1 MNLKYKFHPHLTDW
15 KNIESLIREN
25 IDENLI
31 IELDDDINISPRS
44 KKFKKTL
51 QTHTKSVVFIS
62 RSLKIE
68 ELVIV
73 PTKQEAIDVIQI
85 EEIERLLD

>member
-1 MNLKYKFHPHLTDW
+1 MNINYKFHPHLTDW

-31 IELDDDINISPRS
+31 FELNDNINLLSRS
-44 KKFKKTL
+44 INFKKTL
-51 QTHTKSVVFIS
+51 RSHTKSVVFIS
-62 RSLKIE
+62 RSLTIE

-73 PTKQEAIDVIQI
+73 PTKQEALDVIQI

>member
-1 MNLKYKFHPHLTDW
+1 MNLKYKFHPHLPDW

-25 IDENLI
+25 INENLI
-31 IELDDDINISPRS
+31 IELNDDINISSRS
-44 KKFKKTL
+44 KNFKKTL
-51 QTHTKSVVFIS
+51 QTHINQLCLSLG
-62 RSLKIE
+62 SLKIE

>member
-1 MNLKYKFHPHLTDW
+1 MNLKYKFNSHLTDW

-31 IELDDDINISPRS
+31 IELNDDINISLRS
-44 KKFKKTL
+44 KNFKKTL

>member
-31 IELDDDINISPRS
+31 IELNDDINISSRS
-44 KKFKKTL
+44 KNFNKTI
-51 QTHTKSVVFIS
+51 QTHNKSVVFIS
-62 RSLKIE
+62 GSLKIE

>member
-1 MNLKYKFHPHLTDW
+1 MNLKYKFYPHLTDW
-15 KNIESLIREN
+15 NNIELLIKEN

-31 IELDDDINISPRS
+31 IELNDDLNLLSRP
-44 KKFKKTL
+44 KNFKKTL
-51 QTHTKSVVFIS
+51 RSHTKSVVFIS
-62 RSLKIE
+62 RSLTIE

-85 EEIERLLD
+85 EEVERLLD

>member
-1 MNLKYKFHPHLTDW
+1 MNLKYKFHPKLNDW
-15 KNIESLIREN
+15 NNIESLIREH

-31 IELDDDINISPRS
+31 IELNDDINLSSRS
-44 KKFKKTL
+44 KNFKKTL
-51 QTHTKSVVFIS
+51 QSHTKSIVFIS

-73 PTKQEAIDVIQI
+73 PTIQEAIDVIQI

>member
-1 MNLKYKFHPHLTDW
+1 MNLKYKFHPNLTDW

-25 IDENLI
+25 IDKNLI
-31 IELDDDINISPRS
+31 IELNDDINISSRS
-44 KKFKKTL
+44 KNFKKTL

-62 RSLKIE
+62 RFLKIE

>member
-31 IELDDDINISPRS
+31 IELNDDINISSRPEN
-44 KKFKKTL
+44 FKKTL

-62 RSLKIE
+62 RSLKIG

>member
-1 MNLKYKFHPHLTDW
+1 MNLKYKFHPNLNDW
-15 KNIESLIREN
+15 NNIESLIREH

-31 IELDDDINISPRS
+31 IELNDDINLSSRS
-44 KKFKKTL
+44 KNFKKTL
-51 QTHTKSVVFIS
+51 QSHTKSIVFIS

-68 ELVIV
+68 EFVIV

>member
-1 MNLKYKFHPHLTDW
+1 MNLKYKFHPHLNDW
-15 KNIESLIREN
+15 NYIESLIREQ

-31 IELDDDINISPRS
+31 IELNDDINFSSRS
-44 KKFKKTL
+44 KNFKKTL
-51 QTHTKSVVFIS
+51 QSHTKSVVFIS

-68 ELVIV
+68 ELVMV

>member
-1 MNLKYKFHPHLTDW
+1 MNFKFYSNITDW
-15 KNIESLIREN
+15 KNIESLIKEN

-31 IELDDDINISPRS
+31 IELNEDINPSLKS
-44 KKFKKTL
+44 KNFKKIF
-51 QTHTKSVVFIS
+51 QTHNKSVVFIS

-68 ELVIV
+68 ELLIV

>member
-1 MNLKYKFHPHLTDW
+1 MNSKYKFYQHLTDW
-15 KNIESLIREN
+15 KNIELLIGEN
-25 IDENLI
+25 IDDNLI
-31 IELDDDINISPRS
+31 IELNDDINLSSRS
-44 KKFKKTL
+44 KNFKKTL
-51 QTHTKSVVFIS
+51 QSHTKSVVFIS
-62 RSLKIE
+62 RSLTID

>member
-1 MNLKYKFHPHLTDW
+1 MNLKYKFHPHITDW

-31 IELDDDINISPRS
+31 IELNDDINISS
-44 KKFKKTL
+44 KSKNFNKTL

>member
-1 MNLKYKFHPHLTDW
+1 
-15 KNIESLIREN
+15 
-25 IDENLI
+25 
-31 IELDDDINISPRS
+31 
-44 KKFKKTL
+44 
-51 QTHTKSVVFIS
+51 VFIS
-62 RSLKIE
+62 GSLKIE

>member
-1 MNLKYKFHPHLTDW
+1 MNLKYKFYPHLTDW

-25 IDENLI
+25 IDKNLI
-31 IELDDDINISPRS
+31 IELNDNIKLSSRS
-44 KKFKKTL
+44 KNFKKTL
-51 QTHTKSVVFIS
+51 QSHTKSVVFIS
-62 RSLKIE
+62 TSIKIE

-73 PTKQEAIDVIQI
+73 PTKQEAIDIIQI

>member
-15 KNIESLIREN
+15 KNIELLIGEN

-31 IELDDDINISPRS
+31 FELNDDINLSS
-44 KKFKKTL
+44 KSKNFNKTL
-51 QTHTKSVVFIS
+51 RSHNKSVVFIS
-62 RSLKIE
+62 RSLTID

>member
-1 MNLKYKFHPHLTDW
+1 MTDW
-15 KNIESLIREN
+15 KNIESLIKEN

-31 IELDDDINISPRS
+31 IELNEDINLSLKS
-44 KKFKKTL
+44 KNFKKIF
-51 QTHTKSVVFIS
+51 QTHNKSVVFIS

-73 PTKQEAIDVIQI
+73 PTKQEAIDVVQI

>member
-1 MNLKYKFHPHLTDW
+1 MNLKYKFHRHLTDW
-15 KNIESLIREN
+15 KNIESLIREH

-31 IELDDDINISPRS
+31 IELNDDINLSSRS
-44 KKFKKTL
+44 KNFKKTL
-51 QTHTKSVVFIS
+51 QSHTKSVVFIS
-62 RSLKIE
+62 RSLNIE

-85 EEIERLLD
+85 EEIERLID

>member
-1 MNLKYKFHPHLTDW
+1 MNLKYKFHPHLNDW
-15 KNIESLIREN
+15 NNIESLIRDH

-31 IELDDDINISPRS
+31 IELNDNINLLSRS
-44 KKFKKTL
+44 KSFKKTL
-51 QTHTKSVVFIS
+51 QSHTKSVVFIS

-73 PTKQEAIDVIQI
+73 PTKQEAIDVLQI

>member
-1 MNLKYKFHPHLTDW
+1 MNLKYKFHPNLNDW
-15 KNIESLIREN
+15 NNIESLIREH

-31 IELDDDINISPRS
+31 IELNDDINLSSRS
-44 KKFKKTL
+44 KNFKKTL
-51 QTHTKSVVFIS
+51 QSHTKSIVFIS

-68 ELVIV
+68 ELVMV
-73 PTKQEAIDVIQI
+73 PTKQEAIDLIQI

>member
-15 KNIESLIREN
+15 KNIELLIREN

-31 IELDDDINISPRS
+31 FELNDDINLSSRS
-44 KKFKKTL
+44 KNFKKTL
-51 QTHTKSVVFIS
+51 RSHTKSVVFIS
-62 RSLKIE
+62 RSLTID
-68 ELVIV
+68 ELLIV
-73 PTKQEAIDVIQI
+73 PTKQEALDVIQI

>member
-1 MNLKYKFHPHLTDW
+1 MNLKYKFHPNLNDW
-15 KNIESLIREN
+15 NNIESLIREH

-31 IELDDDINISPRS
+31 IELNDDINLSSRS
-44 KKFKKTL
+44 KNFKKTL
-51 QTHTKSVVFIS
+51 QSHTKSIVFIS

>member
-25 IDENLI
+25 IDENHI
-31 IELDDDINISPRS
+31 IELNDDINISSRS
-44 KKFKKTL
+44 KNFKKTL

-85 EEIERLLD
+85 EESERLLD

>member
-1 MNLKYKFHPHLTDW
+1 MNFKFYSNITDW
-15 KNIESLIREN
+15 KYIESLIKEN

-31 IELDDDINISPRS
+31 IELNEDINLSLKSIN
-44 KKFKKTL
+44 FKKIFN
-51 QTHTKSVVFIS
+51 THNKSVVFIS
-62 RSLKIE
+62 SSLKIE

>member
-1 MNLKYKFHPHLTDW
+1 MNLKYKFHPNLNDW
-15 KNIESLIREN
+15 NNIESLIREH

-31 IELDDDINISPRS
+31 IELNDDINTSSRS
-44 KKFKKTL
+44 KNFKKTL

-62 RSLKIE
+62 RSLKIK

>member
-1 MNLKYKFHPHLTDW
+1 MNLKYKLHSHLTNW

-31 IELDDDINISPRS
+31 IELNEDINLSSRS
-44 KKFKKTL
+44 KNFKKTL
-51 QTHTKSVVFIS
+51 LTHTKSVVFIS

>member
-1 MNLKYKFHPHLTDW
+1 MYG
-15 KNIESLIREN
+15 LIAAKLN
-25 IDENLI
+25 
-31 IELDDDINISPRS
+31 DDINLSSRS
-44 KKFKKTL
+44 KNFKKTL
-51 QTHTKSVVFIS
+51 QSHTKSVVFIS
-62 RSLKIE
+62 RSLTID

>member
-1 MNLKYKFHPHLTDW
+1 MNSKYKFHPNLTDW
-15 KNIESLIREN
+15 KNIESLIKEN
-25 IDENLI
+25 INENLI
-31 IELDDDINISPRS
+31 IELNDDINLSLRFEN
-44 KKFKKTL
+44 FKKTL

-62 RSLKIE
+62 KTLKIK

-73 PTKQEAIDVIQI
+73 PTKQEAIDIIQI

>member
-25 IDENLI
+25 IAENLI
-31 IELDDDINISPRS
+31 IELNDDINISSRPEN
-44 KKFKKTL
+44 FKKTL
-51 QTHTKSVVFIS
+51 QIHTKSVVFIS

-73 PTKQEAIDVIQI
+73 PTKQEAIDIIQI
-85 EEIERLLD
+85 EEIERLLN

>member
-25 IDENLI
+25 IAENLI
-31 IELDDDINISPRS
+31 IELNDDINISSRPEN
-44 KKFKKTL
+44 FKKTL
-51 QTHTKSVVFIS
+51 QIHTKSVVFIS

>member
-25 IDENLI
+25 IDKNLI
-31 IELDDDINISPRS
+31 IELNDNIKLSSRS
-44 KKFKKTL
+44 KNFKKTL
-51 QTHTKSVVFIS
+51 QSHTKSVVFIS
-62 RSLKIE
+62 TSIKIE

-73 PTKQEAIDVIQI
+73 PTKQEAIDIIQI

>member
-1 MNLKYKFHPHLTDW
+1 MNLKYKFQPHITDW

-31 IELDDDINISPRS
+31 IELNDDINISSRS
-44 KKFKKTL
+44 KNFIKTL

>member
-1 MNLKYKFHPHLTDW
+1 MNLKYKFHPHITDW
-15 KNIESLIREN
+15 KKIESLIREN

-31 IELDDDINISPRS
+31 IELNDDINISSRS
-44 KKFKKTL
+44 KNFKKTL
-51 QTHTKSVVFIS
+51 QTHTKTVVFIS
-62 RSLKIE
+62 RSLKID

>member
-31 IELDDDINISPRS
+31 VELNDDINISSRS
-44 KKFKKTL
+44 KNFKKTL
-51 QTHTKSVVFIS
+51 QGC
-62 RSLKIE
+62 
-68 ELVIV
+68 
-73 PTKQEAIDVIQI
+73 
-85 EEIERLLD
+85 

>member
-1 MNLKYKFHPHLTDW
+1 MNLKYKFHPKLNDW
-15 KNIESLIREN
+15 NNIESLIREH

-31 IELDDDINISPRS
+31 IELNDDINLSSRS
-44 KKFKKTL
+44 KNFKKTL
-51 QTHTKSVVFIS
+51 QSHTKSIVFIS

-73 PTKQEAIDVIQI
+73 PTIQEAIDVMQI

>member
-1 MNLKYKFHPHLTDW
+1 MNLKYKFHPHITDW
-15 KNIESLIREN
+15 KKIESLIREN

-31 IELDDDINISPRS
+31 IELNDDINISSRS
-44 KKFKKTL
+44 KNFKKTL

-68 ELVIV
+68 ELVVV

>member
-15 KNIESLIREN
+15 KNIELLIGEN

-31 IELDDDINISPRS
+31 FELNDDINLSS
-44 KKFKKTL
+44 KSKNFNKTL
-51 QTHTKSVVFIS
+51 RSHTKSVVFIS
-62 RSLKIE
+62 RSLTID

>member
-31 IELDDDINISPRS
+31 IELNDDINISSRS
-44 KKFKKTL
+44 KNFNKTL
-51 QTHTKSVVFIS
+51 RTHNKSVVFIS
-62 RSLKIE
+62 GSLKIE

>member
-15 KNIESLIREN
+15 KNIELLIGEN

-31 IELDDDINISPRS
+31 FELNDDINLSS
-44 KKFKKTL
+44 KSKNFKKTL
-51 QTHTKSVVFIS
+51 RSHTKSVVFIS
-62 RSLKIE
+62 RSLTID